1 MQRWE
6 EDGWR
11 SLGSSRKGWKVERH
25 GVEKRRDTQ
34 TWGAANMPPHG
45 DWPVKGGNSSLSH
58 GLSAPLLSQT
68 RSPLHSKPPSVL
80 RTHTEGLQTWSEA
93 VQSRSSHLSPPAGRR
108 GSKGCRQHI
117 EGSEDSQQEPPSAW
131 RARAARC
138 QQGRSPPPSQR
149 LSLSHSA
156 RKIL

>member
-1 MQRWE
+1 MGGE
-6 EDGWR
+6 
-11 SLGSSRKGWKVERH
+11 KKRH
-25 GVEKRRDTQ
+25 T
-34 TWGAANMPPHG
+34 NMGCSKHAPHG

-58 GLSAPLLSQT
+58 CLSAPLLSQT

-108 GSKGCRQHI
+108 GSKGCRQHT